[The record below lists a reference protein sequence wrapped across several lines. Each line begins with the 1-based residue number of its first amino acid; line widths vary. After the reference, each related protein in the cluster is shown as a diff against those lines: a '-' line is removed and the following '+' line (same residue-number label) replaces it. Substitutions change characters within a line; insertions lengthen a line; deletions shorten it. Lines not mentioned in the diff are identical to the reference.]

1 MHVESKLNSSSA
13 LETLSDVQKTYTAA
27 LDMKKRIE
35 TDLERRAELLSVLSQ
50 LTNKQEAILKSNI
63 NRLEDCL
70 GFLENI
76 KAAKTDLEVRWCL
89 FLVDLMF

>member
-1 MHVESKLNSSSA
+1 MEKL
-13 LETLSDVQKTYTAA
+13 TDVQKTYAAA

-35 TDLERRAELLSVLSQ
+35 TDLERRAELVAALTQ
-50 LTNKQEAILKSNI
+50 LKDKQEALLQSNI

-76 KAAKTDLEVRWCL
+76 KAAKSDLEVTNAFFFSL
-89 FLVDLMF
+89 